1 MKRRIKWIVLVLIII
16 AAGYFLYS
24 KMYKP
29 EAQLEP
35 VEPHKP

>member
-16 AAGYFLYS
+16 AAGYFLYN

-35 VEPHKP
+35 VEPHKQ